1 MEESCLEANRPM
13 TSLSHED
20 EELQGENCHQ
30 VNVDVVCSMACS
42 TKHAR
47 TPKDSRRFQVSRSSK
62 VLTPKMKH
70 SKCAPNHTEQSFQGL
85 VARN

>member
-1 MEESCLEANRPM
+1 MKESCLEANMPM

-42 TKHAR
+42 IKQAR

-62 VLTPKMKH
+62 VLTPEMKH
-70 SKCAPNHTEQSFQGL
+70 SKCALNDTEKSFQGL
-85 VARN
+85 AARN